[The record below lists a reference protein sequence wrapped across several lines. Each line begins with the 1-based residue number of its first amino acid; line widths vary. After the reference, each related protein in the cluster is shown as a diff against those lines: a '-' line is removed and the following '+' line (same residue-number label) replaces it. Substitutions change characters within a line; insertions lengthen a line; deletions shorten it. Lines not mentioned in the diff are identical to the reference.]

1 MEHLWPLNR
10 IWKQKADKSLNI
22 YDKNKTMQNVSS
34 CGSKALINHDN
45 YLWYRSQD
53 SSTFCWKNSTTEN
66 NLLQSTLAWVYNV
79 DFVLKN
85 HHIPWRY
92 LQTQTVSESRKVSLM
107 TSNYH
112 LNLKTTEMDTILH
125 WYQNLLFYAL
135 RYCRVATRQ
144 DKKIPWQFSL
154 TLTRNLKFPWLD
166 AKFPDFS
173 LTLKKKGFSLT
184 VWNC

>member
-1 MEHLWPLNR
+1 
-10 IWKQKADKSLNI
+10 
-22 YDKNKTMQNVSS
+22 MQNVSS

-45 YLWYRSQD
+45 YLWYCTQD

-79 DFVLKN
+79 EFVLKN

-92 LQTQTVSESRKVSLM
+92 LQTQTVSESRKVSLL

-144 DKKIPWQFSL
+144 DKKNSLTIFTDFNEEFKISLTWCKIPWL
-154 TLTRNLKFPWLD
+154 
-166 AKFPDFS
+166 FPDLEKKRVFPDRVK
-173 LTLKKKGFSLT
+173 LLNEVLICTECFWVTLLY
-184 VWNC
+184 